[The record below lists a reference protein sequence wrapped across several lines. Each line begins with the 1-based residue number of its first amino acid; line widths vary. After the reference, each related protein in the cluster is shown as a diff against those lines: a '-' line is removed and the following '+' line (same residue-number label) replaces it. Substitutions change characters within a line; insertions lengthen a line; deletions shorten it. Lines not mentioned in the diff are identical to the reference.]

1 MGESGI
7 DHFLASWTPF
17 VHFQV
22 VSNAFLMEKV
32 SARKI
37 GAHDTSSQLLIA
49 SKASK
54 FI

>member
-17 VHFQV
+17 VHFQI
-22 VSNAFLMEKV
+22 VSDAFLVEKV
-32 SARKI
+32 SARKVS
-37 GAHDTSSQLLIA
+37 AHDTSSELLIA